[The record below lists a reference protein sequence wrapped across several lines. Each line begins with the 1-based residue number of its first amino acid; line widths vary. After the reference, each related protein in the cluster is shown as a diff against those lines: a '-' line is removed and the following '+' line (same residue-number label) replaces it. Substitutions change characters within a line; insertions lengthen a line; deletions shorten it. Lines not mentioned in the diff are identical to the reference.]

1 MNDEPRGLALRR
13 VAAGGR
19 CLVLGPVLGLVLGP
33 LLSGCVGN
41 PFADARVDPRSPVA
55 SEVARSV
62 RPDAAYPTFASIP
75 AVPKDLR
82 PHRQYGVQAA
92 GIDAAAAELVRDT
105 ADDSWTLRNT
115 DAFAAEIRAAAGPD
129 AVPGQ
134 AADTEA
140 FAKELRRR
148 ATPPPSPKR

>member
-1 MNDEPRGLALRR
+1 MRTRSSPFVNDEPRGLALRLA
-13 VAAGGR
+13 AAGGL
-19 CLVLGPVLGLVLGP
+19 CLLLGLLPG
-33 LLSGCVGN
+33 GCVGN
-41 PFADARVDPRSPVA
+41 PFADAKVDPRSPVA

-62 RPDAAYPTFASIP
+62 RADAAYPTFAAIP

-82 PHRQYGVQAA
+82 PHRQYGVPAA
-92 GIDAAAAELVRDT
+92 RIDAAAAELVRDT

-115 DAFAAEIRAAAGPD
+115 EAFAAETRAAAGPD